1 MATRHS
7 SGISV
12 VALARII
19 RQARPSSVAESRA
32 VARRVIWLDR
42 HPEEVARLKDA
53 LVNPPQ

>member
-32 VARRVIWLDR
+32 VARQVIWLER
-42 HPEEVARLKDA
+42 HPERAARMLEA